1 MTQIYI
7 SHSQDDVARAEQIRS
22 DLQSQDYVVWK
33 DAQGLEPGNIAYP
46 RIIETGI
53 RGSAAVIVV
62 WSAGAARSEWV
73 EREILCAQRLK
84 KPTFPVITDGTGLLV
99 TLVGVQSVTLDQDQD
114 IAGAV
119 VQLLPRLP
127 PPDSDNE
134 LIALYKQLAHPFI
147 RERKAGIQRAAALL
161 EKPEQRQ
168 EALAL
173 LEHIAQMDLMI
184 GVREEAQATLH
195 ADARK
200 GRPPSSGEASR
211 HVFGARC
218 PNGHVT
224 YFDKRRV
231 CPASST
237 IMRHVV
243 RRAEAELDE
252 IYLKC
257 AECDAEMVAPVNCE
271 GYK

>member
-7 SHSQDDVARAEQIRS
+7 SHSQDDVTYAEQARGE
-22 DLQSQDYVVWK
+22 LQSQGYAVWK
-33 DAQGLEPGNIAYP
+33 DVQELEPGNVAYP

-53 RGSAAVIVV
+53 RGSAALVVI
-62 WSAGAARSEWV
+62 WSAGAARCEWV

-84 KPTFPVITDGTGLLV
+84 KSTFPIITDGTGLLA
-99 TLVGVQSVTLDQDQD
+99 TLVFVQNVRLGADQD
-114 IAGAV
+114 ISGAV
-119 VQLLPRLP
+119 AQLLPHLP
-127 PPDSDNE
+127 PPDSDDE
-134 LIALYKQLAHPFI
+134 LIALYEQLAHPYI
-147 RERKAGIQRAAALL
+147 RERKAGIRRAAELL
-161 EKPEQRQ
+161 ETPQQRQ
-168 EALAL
+168 KALAL
-173 LEHIAQMDLMI
+173 LEHIAQIDLMI
-184 GVREEAQATLH
+184 GVRKEAQAALH
-195 ADARK
+195 ADAK
-200 GRPPSSGEASR
+200 QGRPPSSGADSR

-237 IMRHVV
+237 LMRHVV